1 MGNKERGKVIGSKF
15 KKIKQKKPSQD
26 TQFDIPQQVAQSKR
40 VKHQQVFG
48 GRGGYQGG
56 KAKSK
61 SARLKTQQTL
71 T

>member
-1 MGNKERGKVIGSKF
+1 MGNRERGKVIGSNF
-15 KKIKQKKPSQD
+15 KKIREKKSGQD
-26 TQFDIPQQVAQSKR
+26 TQFNIPQKVAESKR

-48 GRGGYQGG
+48 GRGGVQGG

-61 SARLKTQQTL
+61 SARLETQQTL

>member
-1 MGNKERGKVIGSKF
+1 MGNRERGKVVGSGFTKIT
-15 KKIKQKKPSQD
+15 KKKSGQD
-26 TQFDIPQQVAQSKR
+26 TQFNIPEKVKASKR

-48 GRGGYQGG
+48 GRGGVQGG